1 MNYDTIADT
10 RTLAHDEWL
19 ALRRTGIGGSDAGAI
34 MGVSPYKGAFSVW
47 ADKIGKIPSSIY
59 ETEATRQGRDLED
72 YVARR
77 FSEATGLKVRHEYSM
92 LRSADHPCMLADID
106 RRIIGER
113 AGLECKTSRDI
124 TMARY
129 RNGEYPMEYYCQ
141 CLHYLAVTGWDCWY
155 LAVLVY
161 GTDLLIYKICRD
173 EVLDDIEALIKAE
186 EAFWD
191 NHMLLPDNPPAP
203 DALDSTA
210 AALGSVYPYEDGTTV
225 CADQEAD
232 RALTELADL
241 KRQKRAIEAQITG
254 LENQIKAAMGVAE
267 VLAGTS
273 VSATWRSSER
283 TTINKSKLMAL
294 YPNIDMGKISDR
306 NIQRRFSLK
315 EDKSNG
321 TTD

>member
-1 MNYDTIADT
+1 MSYDTIADT
-10 RTLAHDEWL
+10 RTLTHDEWL

-47 ADKIGKIPSSIY
+47 ADKMGKLPPI
-59 ETEATRQGRDLED
+59 EDNEAMRQGRDLED

-77 FSEATGLKVRHEYSM
+77 FAEASGLRVRHEYSM
-92 LRSADHPCMLADID
+92 LRSVEHPCMLADID

-161 GTDLLIYKICRD
+161 GTDLLIFKICRD
-173 EVLDDIEALIKAE
+173 EVLDDIEALIRAE

-191 NHMLLPDNPPAP
+191 NHIVLDQPPAP

-225 CADQEAD
+225 CADQDAD
-232 RALTELADL
+232 QALTELAAL
-241 KRQKRAIEAQITG
+241 KAQKRALDRQITER
-254 LENQIKAAMGVAE
+254 ENQIKAAMGEAE

-283 TTINKSKLMAL
+283 LTISKTKLLAA
-294 YPNIDMGKISDR
+294 YPDIDMGKICDR

-321 TTD
+321 TVD

>member
-1 MNYDTIADT
+1 MSYDTIADT
-10 RTLAHDEWL
+10 RTLTHDEWL

-34 MGVSPYKGAFSVW
+34 MGVSPYKGAFTVW
-47 ADKIGKIPSSIY
+47 ADKQGKLPPL
-59 ETEATRQGRDLED
+59 EDNEAMRQGRDLED

-77 FSEATGLKVRHEYSM
+77 FAEASGLRVRHEYSM
-92 LRSADHPCMLADID
+92 LRSVEHPCMLADID

-191 NHMLLPDNPPAP
+191 SHVVLDQPPAP

-210 AALGSVYPYEDGTTV
+210 AALGSVYPCEDGTTV
-225 CADQEAD
+225 CADQDAD
-232 RALTELADL
+232 QALTELAAL
-241 KRQKRAIEAQITG
+241 KAQRRSLDRQITER
-254 LENQIKAAMGVAE
+254 ENQIKAAMGEAE

-283 TTINKSKLMAL
+283 TTISKAKLLKA
-294 YPNIDMGKISDR
+294 YPNINMDAITDR

-315 EDKSNG
+315 EDNSNG
-321 TTD
+321 TVD

>member
-1 MNYDTIADT
+1 MSYDAIADT
-10 RTLAHDEWL
+10 RTLTHDEWL

-47 ADKIGKIPSSIY
+47 ADKQGKLPPL
-59 ETEATRQGRDLED
+59 EDNEAMRQGRDLED

-77 FSEATGLKVRHEYSM
+77 FAEASGLRVRHEYSM
-92 LRSADHPCMLADID
+92 LRSVDHPCMLADID

-173 EVLDDIEALIKAE
+173 EVMDDIEALISAE
-186 EAFWD
+186 EAFWQ
-191 NHMLLPDNPPAP
+191 NHMVLDQPPAP

-210 AALGSVYPYEDGTTV
+210 AALGSVYPHEDGTTV
-225 CADQEAD
+225 CADQDAD
-232 RALTELADL
+232 EALTELAAL
-241 KRQKRAIEAQITG
+241 KAQKRALDRQITER
-254 LENQIKAAMGVAE
+254 ENQIKAAMGEAE
-267 VLAGTS
+267 VIAGTS

-283 TTINKSKLMAL
+283 TTISKDKLLKA
-294 YPNIDMGKISDR
+294 YPNINMDAITDR
-306 NIQRRFSLK
+306 NIQRRFAIK

-321 TTD
+321 TVD

>member
-1 MNYDTIADT
+1 MSYDTIADT
-10 RTLAHDEWL
+10 RTLTHDEWL

-34 MGVSPYKGAFSVW
+34 MGVSPYKGAFTVW
-47 ADKIGKIPSSIY
+47 ADKQGKLPPL
-59 ETEATRQGRDLED
+59 EDNEAMRQGRDLED

-77 FSEATGLKVRHEYSM
+77 FAEASGLRVRHEYSM
-92 LRSADHPCMLADID
+92 LRSVDHPCMLADID

-173 EVLDDIEALIKAE
+173 EVMDDIEALIKAE
-186 EAFWD
+186 EAFWQ
-191 NHMLLPDNPPAP
+191 NHMVLDQPPAP

-210 AALGSVYPYEDGTTV
+210 AALGSVYPHEDGTTV
-225 CADQEAD
+225 CADQDAD
-232 RALTELADL
+232 QALTDLAAL
-241 KRQKRAIEAQITG
+241 KAQRRSIDRQIIER
-254 LENQIKAAMGVAE
+254 ENQIKAAMGDAE

-283 TTINKSKLMAL
+283 TTISKDKLL
-294 YPNIDMGKISDR
+294 KGYPNINMDTITDR
-306 NIQRRFSLK
+306 NIQRRFAIK

-321 TTD
+321 TVD

>member
-1 MNYDTIADT
+1 MSYHTIADT
-10 RTLAHDEWL
+10 RTLTHDEWL

-47 ADKIGKIPSSIY
+47 ADKMGKLPPI
-59 ETEATRQGRDLED
+59 EDNEAMRQGRDLED

-77 FSEATGLKVRHEYSM
+77 FAEASGLRVRHEYSM
-92 LRSADHPCMLADID
+92 LRSVEHPCMLADID

-129 RNGEYPMEYYCQ
+129 RNGDYPMEYYCQ

-191 NHMLLPDNPPAP
+191 SHVVLDQPPAP

-210 AALGSVYPYEDGTTV
+210 AALGSVYPCEDGTTV
-225 CADQEAD
+225 CAEQDADQ
-232 RALTELADL
+232 ALTELAAL
-241 KRQKRAIEAQITG
+241 KAQRRALDRQITER
-254 LENQIKAAMGVAE
+254 ENQIKAAMGEAE

-283 TTINKSKLMAL
+283 TTISKEKLLKA
-294 YPNIDMGKISDR
+294 YPNINMDAITDR
-306 NIQRRFSLK
+306 NVQRRFAIK

-321 TTD
+321 TID

>member
-1 MNYDTIADT
+1 MSYNTIAAT
-10 RTLAHDEWL
+10 RTLTHDEWL

-34 MGVSPYKGAFSVW
+34 MGVSPYKGAFTVW
-47 ADKIGKIPSSIY
+47 ADKMGKLPPL
-59 ETEATRQGRDLED
+59 EDNEAMRQGRDLED

-77 FSEATGLKVRHEYSM
+77 FAEAIGLRVRHEYSM
-92 LRSADHPCMLADID
+92 LRSVEHPCMLADID

-173 EVLDDIEALIKAE
+173 EALDDIEALIKAE

-191 NHMLLPDNPPAP
+191 NHIVLDQPPAP

-225 CADQEAD
+225 CADQDAD
-232 RALTELADL
+232 QALTDLAAL
-241 KRQKRAIEAQITG
+241 KAQKRSLDRQITER
-254 LENQIKAAMGVAE
+254 ENQIKAAMGEAE
-267 VLAGTS
+267 VIAGTS

-283 TTINKSKLMAL
+283 TTINKGKLMAL
-294 YPNIDMGKISDR
+294 YPNINLDKICDR

-321 TTD
+321 TVD

>member
-1 MNYDTIADT
+1 MSYDTIADT
-10 RTLAHDEWL
+10 RTLTHDEWL
-19 ALRRTGIGGSDAGAI
+19 AMRRTGIGGSDAGAI

-47 ADKIGKIPSSIY
+47 ADKQGKLPPI
-59 ETEATRQGRDLED
+59 EDNEAMRQGRDLED

-77 FSEATGLKVRHEYSM
+77 FAEASGLRVRHEYSM
-92 LRSADHPCMLADID
+92 LRSVEHPCMLADID

-173 EVLDDIEALIKAE
+173 EVLDDIEALIRAE
-186 EAFWD
+186 EAFWQ
-191 NHMLLPDNPPAP
+191 NHMVLDQPPAP

-210 AALGSVYPYEDGTTV
+210 AALGSVYPHEDGTTV
-225 CADQEAD
+225 CADQD
-232 RALTELADL
+232 TDQALTDLAAL
-241 KRQKRAIEAQITG
+241 KAQKRALDRKITER
-254 LENQIKAAMGVAE
+254 ENQIKAAMGEAE
-267 VLAGTS
+267 VIAGTS

-283 TTINKSKLMAL
+283 TTISKTKLLKA
-294 YPNIDMGKISDR
+294 YPNINMDAITDR
-306 NIQRRFSLK
+306 NIQRRFAIK

-321 TTD
+321 TID

>member
-1 MNYDTIADT
+1 
-10 RTLAHDEWL
+10 
-19 ALRRTGIGGSDAGAI
+19 
-34 MGVSPYKGAFSVW
+34 
-47 ADKIGKIPSSIY
+47 
-59 ETEATRQGRDLED
+59 
-72 YVARR
+72 
-77 FSEATGLKVRHEYSM
+77 
-92 LRSADHPCMLADID
+92 MLADID

-173 EVLDDIEALIKAE
+173 EVLDDIEALIRAE
-186 EAFWD
+186 EAFWQ
-191 NHMLLPDNPPAP
+191 NHMVLDQPPAP

-210 AALGSVYPYEDGTTV
+210 AALGSVYPHEDGTTV
-225 CADQEAD
+225 CADQDAD
-232 RALTELADL
+232 QALTELAAL
-241 KRQKRAIEAQITG
+241 KAQRRSLDRQITER
-254 LENQIKAAMGVAE
+254 ENQIKAAMGEAE

-283 TTINKSKLMAL
+283 TTISKEKLLKA
-294 YPNIDMGKISDR
+294 YPNINMDAITDR
-306 NIQRRFSLK
+306 NIQRRFAIK

-321 TTD
+321 TVD

>member
-1 MNYDTIADT
+1 MSYDTIADT
-10 RTLAHDEWL
+10 RTLTHDEWL

-47 ADKIGKIPSSIY
+47 ADKQGKLPPL
-59 ETEATRQGRDLED
+59 EDNEAMRQGRDLED

-77 FSEATGLKVRHEYSM
+77 FAEASGLRVRHEYSM
-92 LRSADHPCMLADID
+92 LRSVEHQCMLADID

-173 EVLDDIEALIKAE
+173 EVMDDIEALIKAE
-186 EAFWD
+186 EAFWYSHVVLD
-191 NHMLLPDNPPAP
+191 QPPAP

-210 AALGSVYPYEDGTTV
+210 AALGSVYPCEDGTMV
-225 CADQEAD
+225 CADQDAD
-232 RALTELADL
+232 QALTELAAL
-241 KRQKRAIEAQITG
+241 KAQKRALDRQITER
-254 LENQIKAAMGVAE
+254 ENQIKAAMGEAE
-267 VLAGTS
+267 VIAGTS

-283 TTINKSKLMAL
+283 TTISKTKLMAA
-294 YPNIDMGKISDR
+294 YPDIDMGKICDR

-321 TTD
+321 TVD

>member
-1 MNYDTIADT
+1 MSYEVFADVRRIT
-10 RTLAHDEWL
+10 HDEWL

-47 ADKIGKIPSSIY
+47 ADKMGKLPPL
-59 ETEATRQGRDLED
+59 EDNEAMRQGRDLED

-77 FSEATGLKVRHEYSM
+77 FAEASGLRVRHEYSM
-92 LRSADHPCMLADID
+92 LRSVDHPCMLADID

-173 EVLDDIEALIKAE
+173 EVQDDLDALIRAE
-186 EAFWD
+186 EAFWG
-191 NHMLLPDNPPAP
+191 NLQEGRSPVPDG
-203 DALDSTA
+203 LESTA
-210 AALGSVYPYEDGTTV
+210 EALGHVYPRDDGSTV
-225 CADQEAD
+225 CADDESD
-232 RALTELADL
+232 NALCELAAL
-241 KRQKRAIEAQITG
+241 KARKRKIDAEIAA
-254 LENQIKAAMGVAE
+254 LENRIKHAMGEAE
-267 VLAGTS
+267 VMAGSS
-273 VSATWRSSER
+273 VSASWRTSER
-283 TTINKSKLMAL
+283 SAISKDKLLRA
-294 YPNIDMGKISDR
+294 YPNIDLDAITEKTT
-306 NIQRRFSLK
+306 QRRFTLK
-315 EDKSNG
+315 EDKNNG
-321 TTD
+321 

>member
-1 MNYDTIADT
+1 MSYDTIADT
-10 RTLAHDEWL
+10 RTLTHDEWL

-47 ADKIGKIPSSIY
+47 ADKMGKLPPL
-59 ETEATRQGRDLED
+59 EDNEAMRQGRDLED

-77 FSEATGLKVRHEYSM
+77 FAEASGLRVRHEYSM
-92 LRSADHPCMLADID
+92 LRSVDHPCMLADID

-173 EVLDDIEALIKAE
+173 EVMDDIEALIRAE
-186 EAFWD
+186 EAFWE
-191 NHMLLPDNPPAP
+191 NHMVLDVPPAP

-210 AALGSVYPYEDGTTV
+210 AALGSVYPYEDGTAV

-232 RALTELADL
+232 EALTDLAAL
-241 KRQKRAIEAQITG
+241 KAQRRSLDRQITER
-254 LENQIKAAMGVAE
+254 ENQIKAAMGEAE
-267 VLAGTS
+267 VIAGTS

-283 TTINKSKLMAL
+283 TTISKAKLLKA
-294 YPNIDMGKISDR
+294 YPNINMDAITDQ
-306 NIQRRFSLK
+306 NIQRRFAIK

-321 TTD
+321 TVD

>member
-1 MNYDTIADT
+1 MSYDAIADT
-10 RTLAHDEWL
+10 RTLTHDEWL

-47 ADKIGKIPSSIY
+47 ADKQGKLPPL
-59 ETEATRQGRDLED
+59 EDNEAMRQGRDLED

-77 FSEATGLKVRHEYSM
+77 FAEASGLKVRHEYSM
-92 LRSADHPCMLADID
+92 LRSVEHPCMLADID

-173 EVLDDIEALIKAE
+173 EVMDDIEALIKAE
-186 EAFWD
+186 EAFWQ
-191 NHMLLPDNPPAP
+191 NHMVLDQPPAP

-210 AALGSVYPYEDGTTV
+210 AALGSVYPHEDGTTV
-225 CADQEAD
+225 CADQD
-232 RALTELADL
+232 TDQALTDLAAL
-241 KRQKRAIEAQITG
+241 KAQKRALDQKITER
-254 LENQIKAAMGVAE
+254 ENQIKAAMGEAE
-267 VLAGTS
+267 VIAGTS

-283 TTINKSKLMAL
+283 TTISKTKLLKA
-294 YPNIDMGKISDR
+294 YPNINMDVITDR
-306 NIQRRFSLK
+306 NIQRRFAIK

-321 TTD
+321 TVD

>member
-1 MNYDTIADT
+1 MSYDAIADT
-10 RTLAHDEWL
+10 RTLTHDEWL
-19 ALRRTGIGGSDAGAI
+19 ELRRTGIGGSDAGAI

-47 ADKIGKIPSSIY
+47 ADKMGKLPPIDES
-59 ETEATRQGRDLED
+59 EAIRQGRDLED

-77 FSEATGLKVRHEYSM
+77 FAEASGLRVRHEYSM
-92 LRSADHPCMLADID
+92 LRSVEHPCMLADID

-173 EVLDDIEALIKAE
+173 EVMDDIKALIKAE

-191 NHMLLPDNPPAP
+191 SHMLIPNNPPAP

-210 AALGSVYPYEDGTTV
+210 AALGSVYPHEDGTTV
-225 CADQEAD
+225 CADQDAD
-232 RALTELADL
+232 QALTELAAL
-241 KRQKRAIEAQITG
+241 KAQKRALDRQITER
-254 LENQIKAAMGVAE
+254 ENQIKAAMGEAE
-267 VLAGTS
+267 VIAGTS

-283 TTINKSKLMAL
+283 TTISKTKLLKA
-294 YPNIDMGKISDR
+294 YPNINMDAITDR
-306 NIQRRFSLK
+306 NIQRRFAIK

-321 TTD
+321 TVD

>member
-1 MNYDTIADT
+1 MSYDAIADT
-10 RTLAHDEWL
+10 RTLTHDEWL
-19 ALRRTGIGGSDAGAI
+19 ALRRTGIGGSEAGAI

-47 ADKIGKIPSSIY
+47 ADKQGKLPPL
-59 ETEATRQGRDLED
+59 EDNEAMRQGRDLED

-77 FSEATGLKVRHEYSM
+77 FAEASGLRVRHEYSM
-92 LRSADHPCMLADID
+92 LRSVDHPCMLADID
-106 RRIIGER
+106 RRIIGEH

-173 EVLDDIEALIKAE
+173 EVLDDIEALIRAE
-186 EAFWD
+186 KAFWQ
-191 NHMLLPDNPPAP
+191 NHMVLDQPPAP

-210 AALGSVYPYEDGTTV
+210 AALGSVYPHEDGTTV
-225 CADQEAD
+225 CADQDAD
-232 RALTELADL
+232 QALTDLAAL
-241 KRQKRAIEAQITG
+241 KAQKRALDRQITER
-254 LENQIKAAMGVAE
+254 ENQIKAAMGEAE

-283 TTINKSKLMAL
+283 TTISKEKLLKA
-294 YPNIDMGKISDR
+294 YPNINMDAITDR
-306 NIQRRFSLK
+306 NIQRRFEIK

-321 TTD
+321 TVD

>member
-1 MNYDTIADT
+1 MSYDTIADT
-10 RTLAHDEWL
+10 RTLTHDEWL

-34 MGVSPYKGAFSVW
+34 MGVSPYKGAFTVW
-47 ADKIGKIPSSIY
+47 ADKQGKLPPL
-59 ETEATRQGRDLED
+59 EDNEAMRQGRDLED

-77 FSEATGLKVRHEYSM
+77 FAEASGLRVRHEYSM
-92 LRSADHPCMLADID
+92 LRSVEHPFMLADID

-173 EVLDDIEALIKAE
+173 EVMDDIQALIKAE
-186 EAFWD
+186 EVFWD
-191 NHMLLPDNPPAP
+191 SHMVLDQPPAP

-210 AALGSVYPYEDGTTV
+210 AALGSVYPSEDGTTV
-225 CADQEAD
+225 CADQD
-232 RALTELADL
+232 SDQALTELAAL
-241 KRQKRAIEAQITG
+241 KAQRRSIDRQILER
-254 LENQIKAAMGVAE
+254 ENQIKAAMGEAE

-283 TTINKSKLMAL
+283 TTISKTKLLKA
-294 YPNIDMGKISDR
+294 YPNINMDAITDR
-306 NIQRRFSLK
+306 NTQRRFAIK

-321 TTD
+321 TID

>member
-1 MNYDTIADT
+1 MSYDTIADT
-10 RTLAHDEWL
+10 RTLTHDEWL

-34 MGVSPYKGAFSVW
+34 MGVSPYKGAFTVW
-47 ADKIGKIPSSIY
+47 ADKQGKLPPL
-59 ETEATRQGRDLED
+59 EDNEAMRQGRDLED

-77 FSEATGLKVRHEYSM
+77 FSEASGLRVRHEYSM
-92 LRSADHPCMLADID
+92 LRSVDHPCMLADID

-173 EVLDDIEALIKAE
+173 EVMDDIEALIKAE
-186 EAFWD
+186 EAFWQ
-191 NHMLLPDNPPAP
+191 NHMVLDQPPAP

-210 AALGSVYPYEDGTTV
+210 AALGSVYPHEDGTTV
-225 CADQEAD
+225 CADQDAD
-232 RALTELADL
+232 QALTDLAAL
-241 KRQKRAIEAQITG
+241 KAQRRSIDRQIIER
-254 LENQIKAAMGVAE
+254 ENQIKAAMGEAE

-283 TTINKSKLMAL
+283 TTISKTKLLKA
-294 YPNIDMGKISDR
+294 YPNINMDTITDR
-306 NIQRRFSLK
+306 NIQRRFAIK

-321 TTD
+321 TVD

>member
-1 MNYDTIADT
+1 MSYDTIADT
-10 RTLAHDEWL
+10 RTLTHDEWL

-47 ADKIGKIPSSIY
+47 ADKQGKLPPL
-59 ETEATRQGRDLED
+59 EDNEAMRQGRDLEN

-77 FSEATGLKVRHEYSM
+77 FAEASGLRVRHEYSM
-92 LRSADHPCMLADID
+92 LRSVEHPCMLADID

-141 CLHYLAVTGWDCWY
+141 CLHYLAVTGWDYWY

-173 EVLDDIEALIKAE
+173 EVMDDIEALIKAE

-191 NHMLLPDNPPAP
+191 SHMLIPNNPPAP

-225 CADQEAD
+225 CADQDAD
-232 RALTELADL
+232 QALTDLAAL
-241 KRQKRAIEAQITG
+241 KAQKRSLDRQITER
-254 LENQIKAAMGVAE
+254 ENQIKAAMGEAE
-267 VLAGTS
+267 VIAGTS

-283 TTINKSKLMAL
+283 TTISKTKLLKA
-294 YPNIDMGKISDR
+294 YPNINMDAITER
-306 NIQRRFSLK
+306 NIQRRFAIK

-321 TTD
+321 TVD

>member
-1 MNYDTIADT
+1 MSYNTIADT
-10 RTLAHDEWL
+10 RTLTHDEWL

-47 ADKIGKIPSSIY
+47 ADKQGKLPPL
-59 ETEATRQGRDLED
+59 EDNEAMRQGRDLED

-77 FSEATGLKVRHEYSM
+77 FAEASGLRVRHEYSM
-92 LRSADHPCMLADID
+92 LRSVEHPCMLADID

-191 NHMLLPDNPPAP
+191 NHMVLDQPPAP

-210 AALGSVYPYEDGTTV
+210 AALGSVYPHEDGTTV
-225 CADQEAD
+225 CADQDAD
-232 RALTELADL
+232 QALTDLAAL
-241 KRQKRAIEAQITG
+241 KAQKRALDRQITER
-254 LENQIKAAMGVAE
+254 ENQIKAAMGEAE
-267 VLAGTS
+267 VIAGTS

-283 TTINKSKLMAL
+283 TTISKDKLLKA
-294 YPNIDMGKISDR
+294 YPNINMDAITDR
-306 NIQRRFSLK
+306 NVQRRFAIK
-315 EDKSNG
+315 EYKSNG
-321 TTD
+321 TVD

>member
-1 MNYDTIADT
+1 MSYNTIADT
-10 RTLAHDEWL
+10 RTLTHDEWL

-47 ADKIGKIPSSIY
+47 ADKMGKLPPL
-59 ETEATRQGRDLED
+59 EDNEAMRQGRDLED

-77 FSEATGLKVRHEYSM
+77 FSEKTGLRVRHEYGM
-92 LRSADHPCMLADID
+92 LRSVEHPCMLEDID

-129 RNGEYPMEYYCQ
+129 RNGDYPMEYYCQ
-141 CLHYLAVTGWDCWY
+141 CLHYLAVTGWYCWY

-186 EAFWD
+186 EAFWYSHVVLD
-191 NHMLLPDNPPAP
+191 QPPAP

-225 CADQEAD
+225 CADQDAD
-232 RALTELADL
+232 QALTELAAL
-241 KRQKRAIEAQITG
+241 KAQRRSIDRQITER
-254 LENQIKAAMGVAE
+254 ENQIKAAMGEAE

-294 YPNIDMGKISDR
+294 YPNINLDKICDR

-321 TTD
+321 TID

>member
-1 MNYDTIADT
+1 MSYDTIADT
-10 RTLAHDEWL
+10 RTLTHDEWL

-47 ADKIGKIPSSIY
+47 ADKQGKLPPL
-59 ETEATRQGRDLED
+59 EDNEAMRQGRDLED

-77 FSEATGLKVRHEYSM
+77 FAEAIGLRVRHEYSM
-92 LRSADHPCMLADID
+92 LRSVEHPCMLADID

-186 EAFWD
+186 EAFWYSHVVLD
-191 NHMLLPDNPPAP
+191 QPPAP

-210 AALGSVYPYEDGTTV
+210 AALGSVYPCEDGTTV
-225 CADQEAD
+225 CADQDAD
-232 RALTELADL
+232 QALTELAAL
-241 KRQKRAIEAQITG
+241 KAQRRSIDRQITER
-254 LENQIKAAMGVAE
+254 ENQIKAAMGEAE

-283 TTINKSKLMAL
+283 TTISKTKLLKA
-294 YPNIDMGKISDR
+294 YPNINMDAITDR
-306 NIQRRFSLK
+306 NIQRRFAIK

-321 TTD
+321 TID

>member
-1 MNYDTIADT
+1 MSYHTIADT
-10 RTLAHDEWL
+10 RTLTHDEWL
-19 ALRRTGIGGSDAGAI
+19 KLRRTGIGGSDAGAI

-47 ADKIGKIPSSIY
+47 ADKQGKLPPL
-59 ETEATRQGRDLED
+59 EDNEAMRQGRDLED

-77 FSEATGLKVRHEYSM
+77 FAEASGLRVRHEYSM
-92 LRSADHPCMLADID
+92 LRSVEHPCMLADID

-161 GTDLLIYKICRD
+161 GTDLLVYKICRD
-173 EVLDDIEALIKAE
+173 EVLDDIEALVKAE
-186 EAFWD
+186 EAFWYSHVVLD
-191 NHMLLPDNPPAP
+191 QPPAP

-210 AALGSVYPYEDGTTV
+210 AALGSVYPCEDGTTV
-225 CADQEAD
+225 CADQDAD
-232 RALTELADL
+232 QALTELAAL
-241 KRQKRAIEAQITG
+241 KAQRRSLDRQITEH
-254 LENQIKAAMGVAE
+254 ENQIKAAMGEAE

-283 TTINKSKLMAL
+283 TTISKTKLLKA
-294 YPNIDMGKISDR
+294 YPNINMDAITDR
-306 NIQRRFSLK
+306 NIQRRFVIK
-315 EDKSNG
+315 EDKING
-321 TTD
+321 TID

>member
-1 MNYDTIADT
+1 MSYDAIADT
-10 RTLAHDEWL
+10 RTLTHDEWL

-47 ADKIGKIPSSIY
+47 ADKQGKLPPV
-59 ETEATRQGRDLED
+59 EDNEAIRQGRDLED

-77 FSEATGLKVRHEYSM
+77 FAEASGLRVRHEYSM
-92 LRSADHPCMLADID
+92 LRSVEHPCMLADID

-173 EVLDDIEALIKAE
+173 EVMDDIEALIKAE

-191 NHMLLPDNPPAP
+191 NHMVLDVPPAP

-210 AALGSVYPYEDGTTV
+210 AALGSVYPHEDGTTV
-225 CADQEAD
+225 CADQD
-232 RALTELADL
+232 SDQALTDLAAL
-241 KRQKRAIEAQITG
+241 KAQKRALDRQITER
-254 LENQIKAAMGVAE
+254 ENQIKAAMGEAE

-283 TTINKSKLMAL
+283 TTISKEKLLKA
-294 YPNIDMGKISDR
+294 YPNINMDAITDR
-306 NIQRRFSLK
+306 NIQRRFAIK

-321 TTD
+321 TVD

>member
-1 MNYDTIADT
+1 MSYNTIADT
-10 RTLAHDEWL
+10 RTLTHDEWL

-34 MGVSPYKGAFSVW
+34 MGVSPYKGAFAVW
-47 ADKIGKIPSSIY
+47 ADKQGKLPPIDES
-59 ETEATRQGRDLED
+59 EAIRQGRDLED

-77 FSEATGLKVRHEYSM
+77 FAESSGLRVRHEYSM
-92 LRSADHPCMLADID
+92 LRSVEHPCMLADID

-155 LAVLVY
+155 LSVLVY

-173 EVLDDIEALIKAE
+173 EVMDDIDALIKAE
-186 EAFWD
+186 EAFWG
-191 NHMLLPDNPPAP
+191 NHIVLDQPPAP
-203 DALDSTA
+203 DALDSTV
-210 AALGSVYPYEDGTTV
+210 AALGSVYPHEDGTTV
-225 CADQEAD
+225 CADHDAD
-232 RALTELADL
+232 QALTELAAL
-241 KRQKRAIEAQITG
+241 KAQRRSIDRQITER
-254 LENQIKAAMGVAE
+254 ENQIKAAMGEAE

-283 TTINKSKLMAL
+283 TTISKTKLLAA
-294 YPNIDMGKISDR
+294 YPDIDMGKITDR
-306 NIQRRFSLK
+306 NIQRRFAIK
-315 EDKSNG
+315 EDKING
-321 TTD
+321 TID

>member
-1 MNYDTIADT
+1 MSYNTIADT
-10 RTLAHDEWL
+10 RTLTHDEWL

-47 ADKIGKIPSSIY
+47 ADKQGKLPPL
-59 ETEATRQGRDLED
+59 EDNEAMRQGRDLED

-77 FSEATGLKVRHEYSM
+77 FAEASGLRVRHEYSM
-92 LRSADHPCMLADID
+92 LRSVEHPCMLADID

-173 EVLDDIEALIKAE
+173 EVMDDIDALIKAE

-191 NHMLLPDNPPAP
+191 NHMVLDVPPAP

-210 AALGSVYPYEDGTTV
+210 AALGSVYPHEDGTTV
-225 CADQEAD
+225 CADQD
-232 RALTELADL
+232 TDQALTDLAAL
-241 KRQKRAIEAQITG
+241 KAQKRALDRKITER
-254 LENQIKAAMGVAE
+254 ENQIKAAMGEAE
-267 VLAGTS
+267 VIAGTS

-283 TTINKSKLMAL
+283 TTISKAKLLKA
-294 YPNIDMGKISDR
+294 YPNINMDAITDR
-306 NIQRRFSLK
+306 NIQRRFAIK

-321 TTD
+321 TID

>member
-1 MNYDTIADT
+1 MSYDAIADT
-10 RTLAHDEWL
+10 RTLTHDEWL
-19 ALRRTGIGGSDAGAI
+19 ELRRTGIGGSDAGAI

-47 ADKIGKIPSSIY
+47 ADKMGKLPPI
-59 ETEATRQGRDLED
+59 EDNEAIRQGRDLED

-77 FSEATGLKVRHEYSM
+77 FAEASGLRVRHEYSM
-92 LRSADHPCMLADID
+92 LRSVEHPCMLADID

-191 NHMLLPDNPPAP
+191 NHMVLCQPPAP

-210 AALGSVYPYEDGTTV
+210 DALGSVYPREDGTTV
-225 CADQEAD
+225 CADQDAD
-232 RALTELADL
+232 QALTVLAAL
-241 KRQKRAIEAQITG
+241 KAQRRTLDRQIVEH
-254 LENQIKAAMGVAE
+254 ENRIKAAMGEAE

-283 TTINKSKLMAL
+283 TTISKAKLLKA
-294 YPNIDMGKISDR
+294 YPNINMDAITDR
-306 NIQRRFSLK
+306 NVQRRFAIK
-315 EDKSNG
+315 EDKNNG
-321 TTD
+321 TVD

>member
-1 MNYDTIADT
+1 MSYNTIADT
-10 RTLAHDEWL
+10 RTLTHDEWL

-34 MGVSPYKGAFSVW
+34 MGVSPYKGAFTVW
-47 ADKIGKIPSSIY
+47 ADKQGKLPPL
-59 ETEATRQGRDLED
+59 EDNEAMRQGRDLEG

-77 FSEATGLKVRHEYSM
+77 FAEASGLRVRHEYSM
-92 LRSADHPCMLADID
+92 LRSVEHPCMLADID

-161 GTDLLIYKICRD
+161 GTDLLIFKICRD
-173 EVLDDIEALIKAE
+173 EVLDDIEALIRAE
-186 EAFWD
+186 EAFWQ
-191 NHMLLPDNPPAP
+191 NHMVLDQPPAP

-210 AALGSVYPYEDGTTV
+210 AALGSVYPHDDGTTV
-225 CADQEAD
+225 CADQDAD
-232 RALTELADL
+232 QALTELAAL
-241 KRQKRAIEAQITG
+241 KAQRRSLDRQITER
-254 LENQIKAAMGVAE
+254 ENQIKAAMGEAE

-283 TTINKSKLMAL
+283 TTISKEKLLKA
-294 YPNIDMGKISDR
+294 YPNINMDAITDR
-306 NIQRRFSLK
+306 NIQRRFAIK

-321 TTD
+321 TID

>member
-1 MNYDTIADT
+1 MSYDTIADT
-10 RTLAHDEWL
+10 RTLTHDEWL
-19 ALRRTGIGGSDAGAI
+19 ALRRTGIGGSDTGAI
-34 MGVSPYKGAFSVW
+34 MGVSPYKGAFTVW
-47 ADKIGKIPSSIY
+47 ADKQGKLPPL
-59 ETEATRQGRDLED
+59 EDNEAMRQGRDLED

-77 FSEATGLKVRHEYSM
+77 FAEASGLRVRHEYSM
-92 LRSADHPCMLADID
+92 LRSVDHPCMLADID

-173 EVLDDIEALIKAE
+173 EVMDDIEALIKAE
-186 EAFWD
+186 EAFWQNQMVLD
-191 NHMLLPDNPPAP
+191 QPPAP

-210 AALGSVYPYEDGTTV
+210 AALGSVYPHEDGTTV
-225 CADQEAD
+225 CADQD
-232 RALTELADL
+232 SDQALTDLAAL
-241 KRQKRAIEAQITG
+241 KAQRRSIDRQIIER
-254 LENQIKAAMGVAE
+254 ENQIKAAMGEAE

-283 TTINKSKLMAL
+283 TTISKTKLLKA
-294 YPNIDMGKISDR
+294 YPNINMDTITDR
-306 NIQRRFSLK
+306 NIQRRFAIK

-321 TTD
+321 TVD

>member
-1 MNYDTIADT
+1 MSYDAIADT
-10 RTLAHDEWL
+10 RTITHDEWL

-34 MGVSPYKGAFSVW
+34 MGVSPYKGAFTVW
-47 ADKIGKIPSSIY
+47 ADKMGKLPPI
-59 ETEATRQGRDLED
+59 EDNEAIRQGRDLED

-77 FSEATGLKVRHEYSM
+77 FAEASGLRVRHEYSM
-92 LRSADHPCMLADID
+92 LRSVEHPCMLADID

-141 CLHYLAVTGWDCWY
+141 CLHYLAVTGWDCWH

-161 GTDLLIYKICRD
+161 GTDLLIFKICRD

-191 NHMLLPDNPPAP
+191 NHVVLNQSPAP

-210 AALGSVYPYEDGTTV
+210 AALGSVYPYEDGATV

-232 RALTELADL
+232 RALTELAAL
-241 KRQKRAIEAQITG
+241 KAQRRSLDRQIVER
-254 LENQIKAAMGVAE
+254 ENQIKAAMGEAE

-283 TTINKSKLMAL
+283 RTISKDKLLAI
-294 YPNIDMGKISDR
+294 YPNIDMDKICDR
-306 NIQRRFSLK
+306 NVQRRFAIK

-321 TTD
+321 TVD

>member
-1 MNYDTIADT
+1 MSYNTIADT
-10 RTLAHDEWL
+10 RTLTHDEWL

-47 ADKIGKIPSSIY
+47 ADKQGKLPPL
-59 ETEATRQGRDLED
+59 EDNEAMRQGRDLED

-77 FSEATGLKVRHEYSM
+77 FAEASGLRVRHEYSM
-92 LRSADHPCMLADID
+92 LRSVEHPCMLADID
-106 RRIIGER
+106 RRIIGEH

-124 TMARY
+124 TMSRY

-173 EVLDDIEALIKAE
+173 EVMDDIEALIKAE
-186 EAFWD
+186 EAFWQ
-191 NHMLLPDNPPAP
+191 NHMVLDQPPAP

-210 AALGSVYPYEDGTTV
+210 AALGSVYPHEDGTTV
-225 CADQEAD
+225 CADQQAD
-232 RALTELADL
+232 QALTELAAL
-241 KRQKRAIEAQITG
+241 KAQKRALDRQITER
-254 LENQIKAAMGVAE
+254 ENQIKAAMGEAE
-267 VLAGTS
+267 AIAGTS

-283 TTINKSKLMAL
+283 TTISKTKLLKA
-294 YPNIDMGKISDR
+294 YPNINMDAITDR
-306 NIQRRFSLK
+306 NIQRRFAIK

-321 TTD
+321 TVD

>member
-1 MNYDTIADT
+1 MSYDAIADT
-10 RTLAHDEWL
+10 RTLTHDEWL

-47 ADKIGKIPSSIY
+47 ADKQGKLPPL
-59 ETEATRQGRDLED
+59 EDNEAMRQGRDLED

-77 FSEATGLKVRHEYSM
+77 FAEVSGLKVRHEYSM
-92 LRSADHPCMLADID
+92 LRSVDHPCMLADID

-173 EVLDDIEALIKAE
+173 EVMDDIEALISAE
-186 EAFWD
+186 EAFWQ
-191 NHMLLPDNPPAP
+191 NHMVLDQPPAP

-210 AALGSVYPYEDGTTV
+210 AALGSVYPHEDGTTV
-225 CADQEAD
+225 CADQDAD
-232 RALTELADL
+232 QALTDLAAL
-241 KRQKRAIEAQITG
+241 KAQKRALDRQITER
-254 LENQIKAAMGVAE
+254 ENQIKAAMGEAE
-267 VLAGTS
+267 VIAGTS

-283 TTINKSKLMAL
+283 TTISKDKLLKA
-294 YPNIDMGKISDR
+294 YPNINMDAITDR
-306 NIQRRFSLK
+306 NIQRRFAIK

-321 TTD
+321 TVD

>member
-1 MNYDTIADT
+1 MSYHAIEDT
-10 RTLAHDEWL
+10 RAITHDEWL
-19 ALRRTGIGGSDAGAI
+19 ELRRTGIGGSDAGAI

-47 ADKIGKIPSSIY
+47 ADKMGKLPPL
-59 ETEATRQGRDLED
+59 EDNEAMRQGRDLED

-77 FSEATGLKVRHEYSM
+77 FAEASGLRVRHEYSM
-92 LRSADHPCMLADID
+92 LRSIDHPCMLADID

-173 EVLDDIEALIKAE
+173 EVLDDIEALIRAE
-186 EAFWD
+186 EAFWQ
-191 NHMLLPDNPPAP
+191 NHMVLDQPPAP

-210 AALGSVYPYEDGTTV
+210 AALGSVYPYEDGTSV

-232 RALTELADL
+232 KALTELAAL
-241 KRQKRAIEAQITG
+241 KAQKRALDRQITER
-254 LENQIKAAMGVAE
+254 ENQIKAAMGEAE

-283 TTINKSKLMAL
+283 TTISKAKLLKA
-294 YPNIDMGKISDR
+294 YPNINMDAITDR

-321 TTD
+321 TVD

>member
-1 MNYDTIADT
+1 MSYNTIADT
-10 RTLAHDEWL
+10 RTLTHDEWL

-47 ADKIGKIPSSIY
+47 ADKQGKLPPL
-59 ETEATRQGRDLED
+59 EDNEAMRQGRDLED

-77 FSEATGLKVRHEYSM
+77 FAEASGLRVRHEYSM
-92 LRSADHPCMLADID
+92 LRSVEHPCMLADID

-191 NHMLLPDNPPAP
+191 NHMVLDQPPAP

-210 AALGSVYPYEDGTTV
+210 AALGSVYPHEDGTTV
-225 CADQEAD
+225 CADQDAD
-232 RALTELADL
+232 QALTELAAL
-241 KRQKRAIEAQITG
+241 KAQKRALDRQITER
-254 LENQIKAAMGVAE
+254 ENQIKAAMREAE

-283 TTINKSKLMAL
+283 TTISKEKLLKA
-294 YPNIDMGKISDR
+294 YPNINMDAITDR
-306 NIQRRFSLK
+306 NIQRRFAIK
-315 EDKSNG
+315 EYKSNG
-321 TTD
+321 TVD

>member
-1 MNYDTIADT
+1 MSYDAIADT
-10 RTLAHDEWL
+10 RTLTHDEWL
-19 ALRRTGIGGSDAGAI
+19 ALRRTGSGGSDAGAI

-47 ADKIGKIPSSIY
+47 ADKQGKLPPL
-59 ETEATRQGRDLED
+59 EDNEAMRQGRDLED

-77 FSEATGLKVRHEYSM
+77 FAEASGLSVRHEYSM
-92 LRSADHPCMLADID
+92 LRSVEHPCMLADID

-186 EAFWD
+186 EAFWY
-191 NHMLLPDNPPAP
+191 NHMVLDVPPAP

-210 AALGSVYPYEDGTTV
+210 AALGSVYPHEDGTTV
-225 CADQEAD
+225 CADQDAD
-232 RALTELADL
+232 QALADL
-241 KRQKRAIEAQITG
+241 AALKAQKRALDRQITER
-254 LENQIKAAMGVAE
+254 ENQIKAAMGEAE

-283 TTINKSKLMAL
+283 TTISKTKLLKA
-294 YPNIDMGKISDR
+294 YPNINMDAITDR
-306 NIQRRFSLK
+306 NIQRRFAIK

-321 TTD
+321 TVD

>member
-1 MNYDTIADT
+1 MSYDAIADT
-10 RTLAHDEWL
+10 RTLTHDEWL

-34 MGVSPYKGAFSVW
+34 MGVSPYKGAFTVW
-47 ADKIGKIPSSIY
+47 ADKQGKLPPL
-59 ETEATRQGRDLED
+59 EDNEAMRQGRDLED

-77 FSEATGLKVRHEYSM
+77 FAEVSGLKVRHEYSM
-92 LRSADHPCMLADID
+92 LRSVDHPCMLADID

-173 EVLDDIEALIKAE
+173 EVLDDIEALIRAE
-186 EAFWD
+186 EAFWK
-191 NHMLLPDNPPAP
+191 NHMVLDQPPAP

-210 AALGSVYPYEDGTTV
+210 AALGSVYPHEDGTTV
-225 CADQEAD
+225 CADQDAD
-232 RALTELADL
+232 QALTDLAAL
-241 KRQKRAIEAQITG
+241 KAQKRALDRQITER
-254 LENQIKAAMGVAE
+254 ENQIKAAMGEAE
-267 VLAGTS
+267 VIAVTS

-283 TTINKSKLMAL
+283 TTISKTKLLKA
-294 YPNIDMGKISDR
+294 YPNINMDAITDR
-306 NIQRRFSLK
+306 NIQRRFAIK

-321 TTD
+321 TVD

>member
-1 MNYDTIADT
+1 MSYHTIADT
-10 RTLAHDEWL
+10 RTLTHDEWL

-47 ADKIGKIPSSIY
+47 ADKQGKLPPL
-59 ETEATRQGRDLED
+59 EDNEAMRQGRDLED

-77 FSEATGLKVRHEYSM
+77 FAEASGLRVRHEYSM
-92 LRSADHPCMLADID
+92 LRSVDHPCMLADID

-129 RNGEYPMEYYCQ
+129 RNGDYPMEYYCQ

-191 NHMLLPDNPPAP
+191 SHVVLDQPPAP

-210 AALGSVYPYEDGTTV
+210 AALGSVYPCEDGTTV
-225 CADQEAD
+225 CADQDAD
-232 RALTELADL
+232 QALTELAAL
-241 KRQKRAIEAQITG
+241 KAQKRALDRQITER
-254 LENQIKAAMGVAE
+254 ENQIKAAMGEAE

-283 TTINKSKLMAL
+283 TTISKEKLL
-294 YPNIDMGKISDR
+294 KVYPNINMDAITDR
-306 NIQRRFSLK
+306 NVQRRFAIK

-321 TTD
+321 TVD